1 MVRKGLFLAFLSVLV
16 ISLAGCATGRKQGE
30 MEVQGLKNQISVLEA
45 QIQSKD
51 EEINSL
57 RGELCKMQAE
67 NEAPMNFAGKGKM
80 GSEPKSRPNVKQIQ
94 TALRNAG
101 YNPGEIDGKMGAQTT
116 EAIKAFQ
123 SASNLPADGK
133 VGKNTWAVLRSYLH
147 KKIK

>member
-1 MVRKGLFLAFLSVLV
+1 MVKKVATLVFLSVLV

-51 EEINSL
+51 EEISGL
-57 RGELCKMQAE
+57 R
-67 NEAPMNFAGKGKM
+67 NEVAKLQSEGSMNFAGKGTV
-80 GSEPKSRPNVKQIQ
+80 GSEPKSRPNTKKIQ

-101 YNPGEIDGKMGAQTT
+101 YNPGNIDGKMGALTMD
-116 EAIKAFQ
+116 AIKAFQ
-123 SASNLPADGK
+123 SANNLPADGK
-133 VGKNTWAVLRSYLH
+133 VGKNTWAVLRPYLH